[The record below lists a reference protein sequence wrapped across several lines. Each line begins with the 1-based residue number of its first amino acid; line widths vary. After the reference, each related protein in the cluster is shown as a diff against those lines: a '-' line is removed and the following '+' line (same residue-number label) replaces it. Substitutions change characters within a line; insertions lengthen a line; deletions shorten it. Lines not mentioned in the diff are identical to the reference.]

1 MPQATARVV
10 VLCDNETSGPACA
23 CEWGLSL
30 AIDLGP
36 GLDDAGGLWLW
47 DTGHTDLFLKNAR
60 TLGIDVSQARGLA
73 LSHGHYDHTGGLP
86 ALLAAG
92 FRGAIHAHPSCA
104 ADRYAKEKGKPRHIG
119 PPTPLPP
126 FMPAE
131 PLTVLAPGLTLLTDI
146 PRVPGRFQ
154 AVQGFS
160 LDPAGTEPD
169 PVPDDSFLV
178 LDTAQGPVVILG
190 CCHSGLANSLA
201 CARERLGHTAFY
213 AVLGGL
219 HLFKAGQEALEET
232 AQALAQH
239 GVRQLV
245 AGHCTGKDR
254 TENLRR
260 LLPQC
265 SVSHL
270 ASGQSWLY

>member
-1 MPQATARVV
+1 MPQPTARIVI
-10 VLCDNETSGPACA
+10 LCDNETSGPACA

-36 GLDDAGGLWLW
+36 GRGNAGGLWLW
-47 DTGHTDLFLKNAR
+47 DTGHTDLFLRNA
-60 TLGIDVSQARGLA
+60 TALEVDVSTARGLA

-86 ALLAAG
+86 ALVAAG
-92 FRGAIHAHPSCA
+92 FSGAIHAHPSCA
-104 ADRYAKEKGKPRHIG
+104 VDRYAREKGTPRHIG
-119 PPTPLPP
+119 PPAPLPP
-126 FMPAE
+126 FIPAGPVTE
-131 PLTVLAPGLTLLTDI
+131 LALGLTLITDI
-146 PRVPGRFQ
+146 PRAPGRFQ

-160 LDPAGTEPD
+160 LDPAGCEPD
-169 PVPDDSFLV
+169 HVPDDSFLV
-178 LDTAQGPVVILG
+178 LETAKGPVVILG

-201 CARERLGHTAFY
+201 CASERLGHAAFY

-232 AQALAQH
+232 AQAIAQF

-254 TENLRR
+254 TESLRT
-260 LLPQC
+260 LLPHC
-265 SVSHL
+265 SVAHL
-270 ASGQSWLY
+270 AAGQSWRY